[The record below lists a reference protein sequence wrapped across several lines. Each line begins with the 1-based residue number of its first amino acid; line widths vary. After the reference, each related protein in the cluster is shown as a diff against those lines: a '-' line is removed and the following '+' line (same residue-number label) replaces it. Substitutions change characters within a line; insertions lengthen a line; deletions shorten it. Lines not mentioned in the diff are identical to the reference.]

1 MKVCIHLNILN
12 LGPHSNVN
20 LAMNCQRRQRTLH
33 RWGTTENGVYISHRL
48 STCGFWRTFTNK
60 YACMRASQFI
70 IENIDSDAVNELDT
84 YIMNNEAL
92 YRRRFMPI
100 ISNIRRKLAKNVYDH
115 EKAQKLWM
123 YLVDDAAKEYVKEF
137 GSTQDDVSNM
147 FPKET
152 RQQVARVKSDRELE
166 NIKAGEY
173 DAPKGTVS

>member
-1 MKVCIHLNILN
+1 
-12 LGPHSNVN
+12 
-20 LAMNCQRRQRTLH
+20 
-33 RWGTTENGVYISHRL
+33 
-48 STCGFWRTFTNK
+48 
-60 YACMRASQFI
+60 MRASQFI
-70 IENIDSDAVNELDT
+70 NEAIDSDAVNELDS
-84 YIMNNEAL
+84 YIMNNEDL

-137 GSTQDDVSNM
+137 GSTQDDVATM

-152 RQQVARVKSDRELE
+152 RMQVARVISDRELE
-166 NIKAGEY
+166 NIKQGEY

>member
-1 MKVCIHLNILN
+1 
-12 LGPHSNVN
+12 
-20 LAMNCQRRQRTLH
+20 
-33 RWGTTENGVYISHRL
+33 
-48 STCGFWRTFTNK
+48 
-60 YACMRASQFI
+60 MRASQFI
-70 IENIDSDAVNELDT
+70 KENIDSDAVNELDT
-84 YIMNNEAL
+84 YINNNEDL

-137 GSTQDDVSNM
+137 GSTQDDIATM

-152 RQQVARVKSDRELE
+152 RQQVARVISDRELE
-166 NIKAGEY
+166 NIKQGEY